1 MWKRQAAGQNLT
13 FHLAGINN
21 QNFLMR
27 DQETGSFW
35 QQVSGKCIS
44 GPLKGEKLELVPG
57 EELTFALWRQE
68 APDGTVLAPN
78 PEFANRYERADWE
91 QQAEKLPTVVKLQDN
106 SLAPRALVAGIT
118 VEGISKAYAVN
129 KITQETPIQDQLGG
143 TPLLLALGPDGKS
156 LRAFTRRIPG
166 ETQEPDFYKRNGND
180 WVLMDSVTSSLWD
193 FRGCAFQGPA
203 KGKCLEP
210 VHILKDY
217 WFDWHTY
224 HPDTLLYRH

>member
-1 MWKRQAAGQNLT
+1 MWKRRATGRILT

-21 QNFLMR
+21 QNFIMR

-44 GPLKGEKLELVPG
+44 GPLKGQALELVRSD
-57 EELTFALWRQE
+57 ELTFALWRQE
-68 APDGTVLAPN
+68 APTGTILAPD
-78 PEFANRYERADWE
+78 PKFADKYERANWE
-91 QQAEKLPTVVKLQDN
+91 QQVAKLPTVVKLHDD
-106 SLAPRALVAGIT
+106 SLAPRTLIAGFT
-118 VEGISKAYAVN
+118 VEGISKAYPLSAIAEGV
-129 KITQETPIQDQLGG
+129 PIQDQFGG

-156 LRAFTRRIPG
+156 LRAFMRRIPG
-166 ETQEPDFYKRNGND
+166 ESQEPDFYKKNDND
-180 WVLMDSVTSSLWD
+180 WMLMDSVTSSLWD

-210 VHILKDY
+210 VYVLKDY

>member
-1 MWKRQAAGQNLT
+1 VWNRRAAGQILT

-44 GPLKGEKLELVPG
+44 GPLKGRALELVRSD
-57 EELTFALWRQE
+57 ELTFALWRQE
-68 APDGTVLAPN
+68 APNGTVLAPD
-78 PEFANRYERADWE
+78 PQFADKYERANWE
-91 QQAEKLPTVVKLQDN
+91 QQVAKLPTVVKLHDS
-106 SLAPRALVAGIT
+106 SLAPRALVVGIT
-118 VEGISKAYAVN
+118 VEGISKAYPLSG
-129 KITQETPIQDQLGG
+129 ITEEAPIQDQLGSI
-143 TPLLLALGPDGKS
+143 LLLLVLGPDGKS
-156 LRAFTRRIPG
+156 LRAFVRRIPG

-193 FRGCAFQGPA
+193 FQGCAFQGSA

-210 VHILKDY
+210 VYILKDY